1 MTTTSTLMSTKKT
14 RLKKNPRLTE
24 DVVANTRIQFQHDD
38 ELLHTVRVKTAL
50 SSFTFR
56 LYYFLTRFSHAHN
69 FSFAQ
74 VYAVEILRDV
84 AHTLKRN
91 GEIYLRHQ
99 RLASAKSQT
108 FANELQSISNRAN
121 SSGINIS
128 DIEKN
133 KKNYDLLNDVLHIN
147 GFLNAVSYSL
157 NETSKEYGNFLDS
170 FEHTLADVVAKMEL
184 SFARKL
190 KGAFDEHE
198 KVFNQLTP
206 CREKLAKLRQLPEE
220 KQESPGKAKE
230 IDRYEILENKR
241 ESQLK
246 GTTSMLL
253 ERCKCFLRE
262 NEPRVRMAIFS
273 YKVAEYDTYVKM
285 ADSIKKIASEREDG
299 IEELKKMVE
308 EYEDTSKHAVPR
320 LLPPKKDEPPS
331 IEEPKTP
338 EPKTPGIEDR
348 KTSTTRVGDV
358 HIQEEEEEEEEEEE
372 GEEGEEETVSSTTP
386 A

>member
-1 MTTTSTLMSTKKT
+1 M
-14 RLKKNPRLTE
+14 
-24 DVVANTRIQFQHDD
+24 
-38 ELLHTVRVKTAL
+38 
-50 SSFTFR
+50 
-56 LYYFLTRFSHAHN
+56 
-69 FSFAQ
+69 
-74 VYAVEILRDV
+74 
-84 AHTLKRN
+84 
-91 GEIYLRHQ
+91 
-99 RLASAKSQT
+99 
-108 FANELQSISNRAN
+108 
-121 SSGINIS
+121 
-128 DIEKN
+128 
-133 KKNYDLLNDVLHIN
+133 NDVLHIN

-157 NETSKEYGNFLDS
+157 NETSKEYGNFLDK
-170 FEHTLADVVAKMEL
+170 FEHQLSDVVAKMEL

-198 KVFNQLTP
+198 KVFNQLAP
-206 CREKLAKLRQLPEE
+206 CREKLAKLHQLPEE

-253 ERCKCFLRE
+253 DRCKCFLRE
-262 NEPRVRMAIFS
+262 NEPRVRMAIFA

-299 IEELKKMVE
+299 IEKLKKMVE

-320 LLPPKKDEPPS
+320 LLPPKEERQDEQPPPS

-348 KTSTTRVGDV
+348 KGGV
-358 HIQEEEEEEEEEEE
+358 HIQEEDEDEEDK
-372 GEEGEEETVSSTTP
+372 EETVSSSTP
-386 A
+386 SS

>member
-1 MTTTSTLMSTKKT
+1 MTTTKQKKT
-14 RLKKNPRLTE
+14 RLNKNPQLTE
-24 DVVANTRIQFQHDD
+24 DVVFNTRIQFQHDD
-38 ELLHTVRVKTAL
+38 ELLHT
-50 SSFTFR
+50 
-56 LYYFLTRFSHAHN
+56 
-69 FSFAQ
+69 

-91 GEIYLRHQ
+91 GESFIRHQ
-99 RLASAKSQT
+99 RLASLKSEK
-108 FANELQSISNRAN
+108 FASELQAISNRAN
-121 SSGINIS
+121 SSGIDIGN
-128 DIEKN
+128 IEKN

-157 NETSKEYGNFLDS
+157 NETSKEYGNFLDK
-170 FEHTLADVVAKMEL
+170 FEHQLSDVVAKMEL

-198 KVFNQLTP
+198 KVFNQLAP
-206 CREKLAKLRQLPEE
+206 CREKLAKLHQLPEE

-253 ERCKCFLRE
+253 DRCKCFLRE
-262 NEPRVRMAIFS
+262 NEPRVRMAIFA

-320 LLPPKKDEPPS
+320 LLPPKEERQDEQPPPS

-348 KTSTTRVGDV
+348 KGGV
-358 HIQEEEEEEEEEEE
+358 HIQEEDEDEEDK
-372 GEEGEEETVSSTTP
+372 EETVSSSTP
-386 A
+386 SS

>member
-1 MTTTSTLMSTKKT
+1 M
-14 RLKKNPRLTE
+14 
-24 DVVANTRIQFQHDD
+24 
-38 ELLHTVRVKTAL
+38 
-50 SSFTFR
+50 
-56 LYYFLTRFSHAHN
+56 
-69 FSFAQ
+69 
-74 VYAVEILRDV
+74 YAVEILRDV

-91 GEIYLRHQ
+91 GESFIRHQ
-99 RLASAKSQT
+99 RLASLKSEK
-108 FANELQSISNRAN
+108 FASELQSISNRAN
-121 SSGINIS
+121 SSGIDIGN
-128 DIEKN
+128 IEKN
-133 KKNYDLLNDVLHIN
+133 KKNYDLLNDVSHIN

-157 NETSKEYGNFLDS
+157 NETSKEYGNFLDK
-170 FEHTLADVVAKMEL
+170 FEHQLSDVVAKMEL

-198 KVFNQLTP
+198 KVFNQLAP
-206 CREKLAKLRQLPEE
+206 CREKLAKLHQLPEE

-253 ERCKCFLRE
+253 DRCKCFLRE
-262 NEPRVRMAIFS
+262 NEPRVRMAIFA

-320 LLPPKKDEPPS
+320 LLPPKEERQDEQPPPS

-348 KTSTTRVGDV
+348 KGGV
-358 HIQEEEEEEEEEEE
+358 HIQEEDEDEEDK
-372 GEEGEEETVSSTTP
+372 EETVSSSTP
-386 A
+386 SS

>member
-1 MTTTSTLMSTKKT
+1 ML
-14 RLKKNPRLTE
+14 
-24 DVVANTRIQFQHDD
+24 
-38 ELLHTVRVKTAL
+38 
-50 SSFTFR
+50 
-56 LYYFLTRFSHAHN
+56 
-69 FSFAQ
+69 Q

-91 GEIYLRHQ
+91 GESFIRHQ
-99 RLASAKSQT
+99 RLASTKSEK
-108 FANELQSISNRAN
+108 FASELQSISNRAN
-121 SSGINIS
+121 SSGIDIKN
-128 DIEKN
+128 IEKN
-133 KKNYDLLNDVLHIN
+133 KKNFDLLNDVLHIN

-157 NETSKEYGNFLDS
+157 NETCKEYGEFLDK

-190 KGAFDEHE
+190 RGAFDEHE
-198 KVFNQLTP
+198 KVFNQLSP
-206 CREKLAKLRQLPEE
+206 CREKLAKLRQLPNE

-285 ADSIKKIASEREDG
+285 AESIKKIASEREDG
-299 IEELKKMVE
+299 IKELKKMVE

-320 LLPPKKDEPPS
+320 LLPPKKQQDEPN
-331 IEEPKTP
+331 IEEPSTP

-348 KTSTTRVGDV
+348 KTSTRIGNV
-358 HIQEEEEEEEEEEE
+358 HIQEEEEEEEEEK
-372 GEEGEEETVSSTTP
+372 EETILSATP
-386 A
+386 AS